1 MIAGCKK
8 PLITLFCSGLSS
20 ISGPEVEGVLG
31 NLVTVTCVAR
41 GEIQVI
47 RNKISNTFGRCIL
60 YKNIHSEKDVF
71 VSCECART
79 R

>member
-1 MIAGCKK
+1 MIAGGKK

-47 RNKISNTFGRCIL
+47 RKKISDSSLRCI
-60 YKNIHSEKDVF
+60 F
-71 VSCECART
+71 VHIKIYFEERFVCFL
-79 R
+79 